1 MRVVPRLRRAGP
13 RPFAGLRATSPGTP
27 SAASLQ
33 RRTARCPTPRQNVRN
48 PLVDAP
54 TRALRPP
61 DEAAPD
67 TESPDAATRHEPPDV
82 PRSGKKLSR
91 VHPARDALT
100 LAAPRLSPPRRRST
114 PDAVP
119 LRVRSPLAPCALRPC
134 RATGALGSGRNRLAA
149 SLRTGLFC
157 ATRETSFCA
166 DQGNSLTSCR
176 GVPTD
181 RRGKKSAGTLSAS
194 RRGGRRPKPVDNTRG
209 FPPFAPSLR
218 SVGASPEPRVH
229 LPSDL
234 ARKTHGASAESSTSS
249 SASPSRGSR
258 PHGSAAPS
266 RRADTGAQRLP
277 LRASSKNIPAFKL
290 ENPSAA
296 EAGDGNESTKEI
308 PYLPSFLRRVR
319 TVSDSSAPLPTQ
331 A

>member
-1 MRVVPRLRRAGP
+1 M
-13 RPFAGLRATSPGTP
+13 
-27 SAASLQ
+27 
-33 RRTARCPTPRQNVRN
+33 RN

-54 TRALRPP
+54 TQALRHP
-61 DEAAPD
+61 DATAPD
-67 TESPDAATRHEPPDV
+67 TEFPDAATRHEPPDA

-234 ARKTHGASAESSTSS
+234 ARKTHEMSAESSTSP
-249 SASPSRGSR
+249 SASPSRDSRTRTARQHLHAAPTLGHNGSR
-258 PHGSAAPS
+258 AAH
-266 RRADTGAQRLP
+266 RQ
-277 LRASSKNIPAFKL
+277 KI
-290 ENPSAA
+290 
-296 EAGDGNESTKEI
+296 
-308 PYLPSFLRRVR
+308 FLRLNSKTRR
-319 TVSDSSAPLPTQ
+319 PPKRETGTSPRRKYLTCPAS
-331 A
+331 